1 MITFRL
7 RGWNWGR
14 FKTGH
19 RTLARTGGA
28 EPQPHTRRSVSGG
41 GDGADGRMSRGSAG
55 AVQAG
60 DNFDARFGT
69 ARFGRKSLSHIPG
82 TVLERSEDWVWTV
95 PE

>member
-1 MITFRL
+1 
-7 RGWNWGR
+7 
-14 FKTGH
+14 
-19 RTLARTGGA
+19 
-28 EPQPHTRRSVSGG
+28 
-41 GDGADGRMSRGSAG
+41 MSRGSAG

-69 ARFGRKSLSHIPG
+69 ARFGRKSLSHIQG